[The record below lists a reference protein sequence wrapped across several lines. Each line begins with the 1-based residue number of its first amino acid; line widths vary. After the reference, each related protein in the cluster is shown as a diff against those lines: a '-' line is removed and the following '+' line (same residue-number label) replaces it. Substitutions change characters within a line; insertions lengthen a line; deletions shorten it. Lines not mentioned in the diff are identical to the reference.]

1 MLKAGTLIRRIDTPR
16 DGISYS
22 PTTGEQ
28 TEQDLTSGCKLLVVQ
43 YPNMKERVRGTCLA
57 LTSDGLLISFYYVA
71 ALWIELSEDT
81 ENTQ

>member
-1 MLKAGTLIRRIDTPR
+1 MLRTGTLIQRIDTPR

-28 TEQDLTSGCKLLVVQ
+28 TEQDLTSGCKLLIVQ
-43 YPNMKERVRGTCLA
+43 YPNTKERVPGTCLA

-71 ALWIELSEDT
+71 ALWVELCRGEG
-81 ENTQ
+81 NQQ